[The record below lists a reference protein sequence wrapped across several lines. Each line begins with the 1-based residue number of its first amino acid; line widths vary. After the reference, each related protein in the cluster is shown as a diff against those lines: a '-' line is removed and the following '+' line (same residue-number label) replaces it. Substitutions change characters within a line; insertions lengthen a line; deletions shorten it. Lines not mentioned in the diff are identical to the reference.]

1 MGVAGGVKPTVAE
14 MQPGSDDMR
23 SRAAVSKAR
32 WSDRVLTP
40 LETFALLGDEDD
52 IEIYD
57 VRTAEQR
64 SGHIINEQ
72 GPKVVTGSVSV
83 PLDDL
88 VSGAVPLPKAGGAIV
103 LVCSRGP
110 KSLVALDYLSEATEA
125 RVVCVEGGI
134 TAWHAAA
141 LPTDEL

>member
-1 MGVAGGVKPTVAE
+1 MPAGVEPTAAE
-14 MQPGSDDMR
+14 MTPGSEEMKA
-23 SRAAVSKAR
+23 RAAVSKAR

-40 LETFALLGDEDD
+40 LEAFALVGDEDD

-64 SGHIINEQ
+64 SGHDINEQ
-72 GPKVVTGSVSV
+72 GPKAITGSVSV

-88 VSGAVPLPKAGGAIV
+88 VSGKAPLPPDGAPIV

-110 KSLVALDYLSEATEA
+110 KSLVALDYLSEVSSA